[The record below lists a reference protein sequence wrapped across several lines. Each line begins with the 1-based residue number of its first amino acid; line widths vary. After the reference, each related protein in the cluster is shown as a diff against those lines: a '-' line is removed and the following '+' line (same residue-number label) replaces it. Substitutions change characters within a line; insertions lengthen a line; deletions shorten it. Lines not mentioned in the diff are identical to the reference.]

1 MICLIKEIADHVIP
15 KGNEARKGMDDI
27 MGGKILTL
35 PSDLIRKGHEE
46 GLITGR
52 EEGRSIERLDS
63 IRNMIKCDVPK
74 DKILE
79 LYTEEEYTL
88 AVKNDSKP

>member
-1 MICLIKEIADHVIP
+1 MTLLMRD
-15 KGNEARKGMDDI
+15 NEM
-27 MGGKILTL
+27 
-35 PSDLIRKGHEE
+35 IRK
-46 GLITGR
+46 GR

-74 DKILE
+74 DKILQ